1 MRNSLTLP
9 LTLAAALLL
18 GCGNDKRAAA
28 PAAKPA
34 AGPKT
39 ELLLRLHFAGSAQL
53 VANTNTAKLGQIA
66 ALPASAKLREQVLQ
80 KLARE
85 LPARLLLGTNA
96 ASSEESALLRP
107 LLEDLRQA
115 ESLFTL
121 FDTAGRAPAWAL
133 MVRLDEARARAW
145 QTNSVLSQTKLA
157 VSRNAPWVFLASE
170 GQPVR
175 WAANQSETSTPP
187 FGIGTNVWLEGEAN
201 LAKLA
206 PLLDLPT
213 NVPWPHVQFSLSS
226 KGDTVRT
233 EAHLRFAQ
241 SPRLALDAWRV
252 PTNSLRDPLV
262 SFTAARG
269 GADWLGQQ
277 PLLKQLDLKPLP
289 NQFFAWSR
297 TDIPYQT
304 LAALPAPGAAKQVEQ
319 LGARAPAVLNSNLQ
333 QRTLGKLFL
342 VTNRNELIWQGLPLL
357 LPFVRSAPE
366 PGGDFLLAG
375 LMAGL
380 IPQGANTNP
389 PPREL
394 FAQLERT
401 NLVYYDWEITETR
414 LQQWRQI
421 SQLLTMLTMSMPGA
435 TAPAGG
441 AWLDAVT
448 PKLGNTIT
456 EVTAVSPTELRLVR
470 SSHLGLTGVE
480 LVLLAHWLD
489 NPAFPSLHSPAPPP
503 MLGAP
508 PVPK

>member
-18 GCGNDKRAAA
+18 GCGDGK
-28 PAAKPA
+28 KPVTPTE
-34 AGPKT
+34 PKE
-39 ELLLRLHFAGSAQL
+39 ELLLRLHFAGGMQL
-53 VANTNTAKLGQIA
+53 SANTNTAKLNQIA
-66 ALPASAKLREQVLQ
+66 ALPASVKLREQVLQ

-85 LPARLLLGTNA
+85 LPTRLLLGTNA
-96 ASSEESALLRP
+96 ASPEQSALLRP
-107 LLEDLRQA
+107 LLEDLHQA
-115 ESLFTL
+115 ESLFML
-121 FDTAGRAPAWAL
+121 FDTAGRTSAWTLA
-133 MVRLDEARARAW
+133 VRLDDARARAW
-145 QTNSVLSQTKLA
+145 QINPVLSK
-157 VSRNAPWVFLASE
+157 SRLSISRSAPWLVLTSGAGAGNRPPVQP
-170 GQPVR
+170 GQSF
-175 WAANQSETSTPP
+175 AP
-187 FGIGTNVWLEGEAN
+187 FGTETNAWLGGSAN
-201 LAKLA
+201 LTKLA
-206 PLLDLPT
+206 PLLGLAT
-213 NVPWPHVQFSLSS
+213 NVPWPQVQFSLAS
-226 KGDTVRT
+226 KGDTVKT
-233 EAHLRFAQ
+233 EAHLRFNQ
-241 SPRLALDAWRV
+241 PLRLALDAWRV
-252 PTNSLRDPLV
+252 PTNSIRDPLV

-269 GADWLGQQ
+269 GEDWLGQQ
-277 PLLKQLDLKPLP
+277 PLLKQLDLKPMP

-319 LGARAPAVLNSNLQ
+319 LGVRAPALLNSNLQ
-333 QRTLGKLFL
+333 QRALGKLFH

-456 EVTAVSPTELRLVR
+456 EVTAVSPTELRLAR

-503 MLGAP
+503 MPGAP